1 MKRKI
6 LMLCAASA
14 LLAVSACGSS
24 EQQRP
29 NVLLILIDTVRAD
42 NFSCYGY
49 HRETTPH
56 IDSLAAAGTLALNC
70 HGQSSWTLP
79 AMSTI
84 FTGVSPVVHGAGKRN
99 EEFYGPSHEAPWL
112 PLSMHQAGY
121 RTAAFFNV
129 IFMNQDFG
137 FHRGFDHFDC
147 QGISSGNSTRTAGE
161 TVDALLEW
169 LDDSDGSTPFFAAVH
184 FYDPHVPY
192 SAPEPYLHMYAD
204 PGYEGEYDETWG
216 SDVRQIIRVNSG
228 EAVPS
233 REDLDNLIALWDG
246 EITYTDA
253 ETGRLLAGIRERG
266 YGENTLVIVVGDH
279 GEEFLEHGGIEHGR
293 NLYRETTHVP
303 LVIAGP
309 GFGGGR
315 VISEPVAQL
324 DLAATVAAVTGTVF
338 PVSAPSTD
346 LSGMICDVRGIPA
359 SGVLWRES
367 GDLVSVVSGSRKV
380 IWAVEE
386 DSLEAYD
393 IQLDPGET
401 VMLEPWEDLVDEA
414 LYYWATPPVG
424 TAIFVDYG
432 ESVAGELRNLGYIR

>member
-1 MKRKI
+1 MKVN
-6 LMLCAASA
+6 
-14 LLAVSACGSS
+14 LAVIIQIA
-24 EQQRP
+24 QQLAALVCKLNGRCIDDFGFGASDGA
-29 NVLLILIDTVRAD
+29 VLNIRLKCRQYTVGVRID
-42 NFSCYGY
+42 NNN
-49 HRETTPH
+49 
-56 IDSLAAAGTLALNC
+56 LAAA
-70 HGQSSWTLP
+70 
-79 AMSTI
+79 
-84 FTGVSPVVHGAGKRN
+84 
-99 EEFYGPSHEAPWL
+99 
-112 PLSMHQAGY
+112 
-121 RTAAFFNV
+121 
-129 IFMNQDFG
+129 
-137 FHRGFDHFDC
+137 
-147 QGISSGNSTRTAGE
+147 AGE
-161 TVDALLEW
+161 LNGADGVFAPAVHFQPVAGDGAAVNLDMADA
-169 LDDSDGSTPFFAAVH
+169 GSADIQSRIAVGLGVETHSQLAAVH
-184 FYDPHVPY
+184 HQQAFGWTV
-192 SAPEPYLHMYAD
+192 
-204 PGYEGEYDETWG
+204 
-216 SDVRQIIRVNSG
+216 VVIIVTNPQG
-228 EAVPS
+228 VVDIQLTAV
-233 REDLDNLIALWDG
+233 DG
-246 EITYTDA
+246 QCTGVFTIRINCIGFTDRKN
-253 ETGRLLAGIRERG
+253 TG
-266 YGENTLVIVVGDH
+266 
-279 GEEFLEHGGIEHGR
+279 
-293 NLYRETTHVP
+293 VP

-393 IQLDPGET
+393 ILLDPGET